1 MTLDTYGMSKYIG
14 ILFIEIIHHYFKS
27 KHHNMHHISTT
38 AFYLY
43 VCSLYFKDAIVI
55 EKSSSHCNT
64 EITRCH
70 DVSIYIYNLSNIN
83 GWVRTHKNYG
93 MT

>member
-1 MTLDTYGMSKYIG
+1 
-14 ILFIEIIHHYFKS
+14 
-27 KHHNMHHISTT
+27 MHHISTT

-55 EKSSSHCNT
+55 EKFSSHCNA

-70 DVSIYIYNLSNIN
+70 DVSIYILFTTYQIS
-83 GWVRTHKNYG
+83 
-93 MT
+93 MAE